1 MINLNKIR
9 KDFPILNE
17 KVNGKGLIY
26 LDNAATSQKPKEVI
40 DSLVS
45 YYEKYNSNVHR
56 GVHTLSIKATDE
68 FEKSRTKIQK
78 FINAKSSNEIIFTR
92 NASESLNLI
101 AYSWGKDN
109 ISSGDEIYIT
119 PFEHHSNIVPW
130 QMLCKEKEA
139 ILKYLP
145 LNNNGDIDIERFS
158 KEISNKTKLVS
169 VTHMS
174 NVLGTVLPL
183 KEIIELAKKYK
194 AVTVVDACQSVPHMP
209 VDVQNI
215 DSDFLCFSGHKML
228 GPTGIGVLHG
238 KEEILNEMSPFLYG
252 GDMISEVTYEE
263 SKWNELP
270 YKFEAGTPNI
280 ADSIALGVACEYL
293 EKVGMENIW
302 NHEMELG
309 DYTVN
314 RISELDKFKILGN
327 RSKELR
333 GGVVSFVHEDIHPHD
348 IGSLLDGY
356 GIAIRTGHHC
366 AMPLVRSYGVVAASR
381 ASFYLYNNKDEV
393 DKLVEGLKLVEE
405 YFKWENSQ
413 TLMKC
418 IKN

>member
-238 KEEILNEMSPFLYG
+238 KEEMLNEMSPFLYG

-405 YFKWENSQ
+405 YFK
-413 TLMKC
+413 
-418 IKN
+418 

>member
-78 FINAKSSNEIIFTR
+78 FINAKSPNEIIFTR

-238 KEEILNEMSPFLYG
+238 KEEMLNEMSPFLYG

-309 DYTVN
+309 DYTVD

-405 YFKWENSQ
+405 YFK
-413 TLMKC
+413 
-418 IKN
+418 

>member
-238 KEEILNEMSPFLYG
+238 KEEMLNEMSPFLYG

-309 DYTVN
+309 DYTVD

-405 YFKWENSQ
+405 YFK
-413 TLMKC
+413 
-418 IKN
+418 

>member
-1 MINLNKIR
+1 MINLEKIR

-17 KVNGKGLIY
+17 KVNGNNLVY

-40 DSLVS
+40 ESLVN

-68 FEKSRTKIQK
+68 FEKSRIKIQK

-109 ISSGDEIYIT
+109 ISSGDEIFIT

-130 QMLCKEKEA
+130 QMLCKEKKA

-145 LNNNGDIDIERFS
+145 LNNNGDIDINKF
-158 KEISNKTKLVS
+158 KNEISKKTKLVS

-183 KEIIELAKKYK
+183 DEIIGLAKKNN

-228 GPTGIGVLHG
+228 GPT
-238 KEEILNEMSPFLYG
+238 
-252 GDMISEVTYEE
+252 
-263 SKWNELP
+263 
-270 YKFEAGTPNI
+270 
-280 ADSIALGVACEYL
+280 ALVYCMA
-293 EKVGMENIW
+293 K
-302 NHEMELG
+302 
-309 DYTVN
+309 
-314 RISELDKFKILGN
+314 K
-327 RSKELR
+327 
-333 GGVVSFVHEDIHPHD
+333 
-348 IGSLLDGY
+348 
-356 GIAIRTGHHC
+356 
-366 AMPLVRSYGVVAASR
+366 
-381 ASFYLYNNKDEV
+381 
-393 DKLVEGLKLVEE
+393 
-405 YFKWENSQ
+405 
-413 TLMKC
+413 KC
-418 IKN
+418 LTK

>member
-17 KVNGKGLIY
+17 KVNGKGLVY

-145 LNNNGDIDIERFS
+145 LNNNGDIDIKRFS

-405 YFKWENSQ
+405 YFK
-413 TLMKC
+413 
-418 IKN
+418 

>member
-26 LDNAATSQKPKEVI
+26 LDNAATSQKPKDVI

-68 FEKSRTKIQK
+68 FEKSRIKIQK

-109 ISSGDEIYIT
+109 IGSGDEIYIT

-145 LNNNGDIDIERFS
+145 LNNNGDIDIDRFS

-183 KEIIELAKKYK
+183 KEIIELAKNYK

-238 KEEILNEMSPFLYG
+238 KEEILSEMSPFLYG
-252 GDMISEVTYEE
+252 GDMISEVTYED

-405 YFKWENSQ
+405 YFK
-413 TLMKC
+413 
-418 IKN
+418 

>member
-78 FINAKSSNEIIFTR
+78 FINAKSPNEIIFTR

-405 YFKWENSQ
+405 YFK
-413 TLMKC
+413 
-418 IKN
+418 

>member
-405 YFKWENSQ
+405 YFK
-413 TLMKC
+413 
-418 IKN
+418 

>member
-1 MINLNKIR
+1 MINLEKIR

-17 KVNGKGLIY
+17 KVNGKDLVY

-56 GVHTLSIKATDE
+56 GVHALSIKATDE
-68 FEKSRTKIQK
+68 FEKSRIKIQK
-78 FINAKSSNEIIFTR
+78 FINAKNSNEIIFTR

-101 AYSWGKDN
+101 AYSWGNDN
-109 ISSGDEIYIT
+109 IKSDDEIFIT

-130 QMLCKEKEA
+130 QMLCKEKGA

-145 LNNNGDIDIERFS
+145 LNNNGDIDIDKFS
-158 KEISNKTKLVS
+158 KEISKKTKLVS

-183 KEIIELAKKYK
+183 EEIIDLAKKYN

-209 VDVQNI
+209 VDVQKI

-238 KEEILNEMSPFLYG
+238 KEEILNKMTPFLYG

-293 EKVGMENIW
+293 VKVGMKNIW
-302 NHEMELG
+302 KHEMELG
-309 DYTVN
+309 EYTVSQ
-314 RISELDKFKILGN
+314 ISKLDNFKILGN
-327 RSKELR
+327 KSKELR
-333 GGVVSFVHEDIHPHD
+333 GGVVSFVHETIHPHD

-381 ASFYLYNNKDEV
+381 ASFYLYNNKEEV
-393 DKLVEGLKLVEE
+393 DKLVEGLKLVED
-405 YFKWENSQ
+405 YFK
-413 TLMKC
+413 
-418 IKN
+418 

>member
-1 MINLNKIR
+1 MINLEKIR

-17 KVNGKGLIY
+17 KVNGKDLVY
-26 LDNAATSQKPKEVI
+26 LDNAATSQKPKDVI
-40 DSLVS
+40 NSLVN

-68 FEKSRTKIQK
+68 FEKSRIKIQK
-78 FINAKSSNEIIFTR
+78 FINAKSSSEIIFTR

-109 ISSGDEIYIT
+109 ISLGDEIFIT

-130 QMLCKEKEA
+130 QMLCKEKGA

-145 LNNNGDIDIERFS
+145 LNNNGDVDIDKFS
-158 KEISNKTKLVS
+158 VEISNKTSLVS

-183 KEIIELAKKYK
+183 EEIIDLSKKYN

-209 VDVQNI
+209 VDVQKI

-238 KEEILNEMSPFLYG
+238 KEEILDKMTPFLYG
-252 GDMISEVTYEE
+252 GDMISEVTYED
-263 SKWNELP
+263 SKWNDLP

-280 ADSIALGVACEYL
+280 ADSIALGAACDYL
-293 EKVGMENIW
+293 SKVGMENIW
-302 NHEMELG
+302 NHEIELG
-309 DYTVN
+309 EYAIN
-314 RISELDKFKILGN
+314 QISNLNKFKILGN
-327 RSKELR
+327 KSKELR
-333 GGVVSFVHEDIHPHD
+333 GGVVSFIHETIHPHD

-381 ASFYLYNNKDEV
+381 ASFYLYNNKSEV
-393 DKLVEGLKLVEE
+393 DKLVEGLKLVED
-405 YFKWENSQ
+405 YFK
-413 TLMKC
+413 
-418 IKN
+418 

>member
-280 ADSIALGVACEYL
+280 AYSIALGVACEYL

-405 YFKWENSQ
+405 YFK
-413 TLMKC
+413 
-418 IKN
+418 

>member
-17 KVNGKGLIY
+17 KVNGKGLVY

-68 FEKSRTKIQK
+68 FEKSRIKIQK

-145 LNNNGDIDIERFS
+145 LDNNGDIDIERFS

-238 KEEILNEMSPFLYG
+238 KEEILSEMSPFLYG
-252 GDMISEVTYEE
+252 GDMISEVTYED

-309 DYTVN
+309 DYTVD

-405 YFKWENSQ
+405 YFK
-413 TLMKC
+413 
-418 IKN
+418 

>member
-1 MINLNKIR
+1 MINLEKIR

-17 KVNGKGLIY
+17 KVNGNNLVY

-40 DSLVS
+40 ESLVN

-68 FEKSRTKIQK
+68 FEKSRIKIQK

-101 AYSWGKDN
+101 AYSWGKAN
-109 ISSGDEIYIT
+109 ISSGDEIFIT

-130 QMLCKEKEA
+130 QMLCKEKGA

-145 LNNNGDIDIERFS
+145 LNNNGDIDIDKFGA
-158 KEISNKTKLVS
+158 EISKKTKLVS

-183 KEIIELAKKYK
+183 EEIIDLAKKYN

-209 VDVQNI
+209 VDVQKI

-238 KEEILNEMSPFLYG
+238 KEEILDKMIPFLYG

-293 EKVGMENIW
+293 VKVGMENIW

-309 DYTVN
+309 EYTVN
-314 RISELDKFKILGN
+314 QISKLDKFKILGN
-327 RSKELR
+327 KSKELR
-333 GGVVSFVHEDIHPHD
+333 GGVVSFVHETIHPHD

-381 ASFYLYNNKDEV
+381 ASFYLYNNKSEV
-393 DKLVEGLKLVEE
+393 DKLVEGLKLVED
-405 YFKWENSQ
+405 YFK
-413 TLMKC
+413 
-418 IKN
+418 

>member
-1 MINLNKIR
+1 MINLEKIR

-17 KVNGKGLIY
+17 KVNGNNLVY

-40 DSLVS
+40 ESLVN

-56 GVHTLSIKATDE
+56 GVHALSIKATDE
-68 FEKSRTKIQK
+68 FEKSRIKIQK

-101 AYSWGKDN
+101 AYSWGKAN
-109 ISSGDEIYIT
+109 ISSGDEIFIT

-130 QMLCKEKEA
+130 QMLCKEKGA

-145 LNNNGDIDIERFS
+145 LNNNGDIDIDKFS
-158 KEISNKTKLVS
+158 KEISKKTKLVS

-183 KEIIELAKKYK
+183 EEIIDLAKKYN

-209 VDVQNI
+209 VDVQKI

-238 KEEILNEMSPFLYG
+238 KEEILDKMIPFLYG

-293 EKVGMENIW
+293 VKVGMENIW

-309 DYTVN
+309 EYTVSQ
-314 RISELDKFKILGN
+314 ISKLDNFKILGN
-327 RSKELR
+327 KSKELR
-333 GGVVSFVHEDIHPHD
+333 GGVVSFVHETIHPHD

-381 ASFYLYNNKDEV
+381 ASFYLYNNKSEV
-393 DKLVEGLKLVEE
+393 DKLVEGLKLVED
-405 YFKWENSQ
+405 YFK
-413 TLMKC
+413 
-418 IKN
+418 

>member
-101 AYSWGKDN
+101 AYSWGKNN

-145 LNNNGDIDIERFS
+145 LNNNGDIDIDRFS

-238 KEEILNEMSPFLYG
+238 KEEILSEMSPFLYG

-314 RISELDKFKILGN
+314 RISELGKFKILGN

-356 GIAIRTGHHC
+356 GLSLIHI
-366 AMPLVRSYGVVAASR
+366 
-381 ASFYLYNNKDEV
+381 
-393 DKLVEGLKLVEE
+393 
-405 YFKWENSQ
+405 
-413 TLMKC
+413 
-418 IKN
+418 

>member
-1 MINLNKIR
+1 MINLEKIR

-17 KVNGKGLIY
+17 KVNGKDLVY

-56 GVHTLSIKATDE
+56 GVHALSIKATDE
-68 FEKSRTKIQK
+68 FEKSRIKIQK

-109 ISSGDEIYIT
+109 IKSDDEIFIT

-130 QMLCKEKEA
+130 QMLCKEKGA

-145 LNNNGDIDIERFS
+145 LNNNGDIDIDKFS
-158 KEISNKTKLVS
+158 KEISKKTKLVS

-183 KEIIELAKKYK
+183 EEIIDLAKKYN
-194 AVTVVDACQSVPHMP
+194 AITVVDACQSVPHMP
-209 VDVQNI
+209 VDVQKI

-238 KEEILNEMSPFLYG
+238 KEEILNKMTPFLYG

-293 EKVGMENIW
+293 VKVGMENIW

-309 DYTVN
+309 EYTVN
-314 RISELDKFKILGN
+314 QISKLDKFKILGN
-327 RSKELR
+327 KSKELR
-333 GGVVSFVHEDIHPHD
+333 GGVVSFVHETIHPHD

-381 ASFYLYNNKDEV
+381 ASFYLYNNKEEV
-393 DKLVEGLKLVEE
+393 DKLVEGLKLVED
-405 YFKWENSQ
+405 YFK
-413 TLMKC
+413 
-418 IKN
+418 

>member
-1 MINLNKIR
+1 
-9 KDFPILNE
+9 
-17 KVNGKGLIY
+17 
-26 LDNAATSQKPKEVI
+26 
-40 DSLVS
+40 
-45 YYEKYNSNVHR
+45 
-56 GVHTLSIKATDE
+56 
-68 FEKSRTKIQK
+68 
-78 FINAKSSNEIIFTR
+78 
-92 NASESLNLI
+92 
-101 AYSWGKDN
+101 
-109 ISSGDEIYIT
+109 
-119 PFEHHSNIVPW
+119 
-130 QMLCKEKEA
+130 
-139 ILKYLP
+139 
-145 LNNNGDIDIERFS
+145 
-158 KEISNKTKLVS
+158 
-169 VTHMS
+169 
-174 NVLGTVLPL
+174 
-183 KEIIELAKKYK
+183 
-194 AVTVVDACQSVPHMP
+194 
-209 VDVQNI
+209 
-215 DSDFLCFSGHKML
+215 
-228 GPTGIGVLHG
+228 
-238 KEEILNEMSPFLYG
+238 MSPFLYG

>member
-1 MINLNKIR
+1 MNTDKIR
-9 KDFPILNE
+9 KDFPILGE
-17 KVNGKGLIY
+17 KVNGNDLVY
-26 LDNAATSQKPKEVI
+26 LDNAATSHKPKQVI
-40 DSLVS
+40 NSLVD

-56 GVHTLSIKATDE
+56 GVHTLSVKATDE
-68 FEKSRTKIQK
+68 FEKSRILVQN

-109 ISSGDEIYIT
+109 INEGDEIFIT

-130 QMLCKEKEA
+130 QMLCKEKNA
-139 ILKYLP
+139 ILKYFP
-145 LNNNGDIDIERFS
+145 LDKNGDINLEKFS
-158 KEISNKTKLVS
+158 KEISKKTKLVS
-169 VTHMS
+169 ITHMS

-183 KEIIELAKKYK
+183 NEIIDLAKKNN

-209 VDVQNI
+209 VDVQKI

-238 KEEILNEMSPFLYG
+238 KEEILNDMSPFLYG
-252 GDMISEVTYEE
+252 GDMISEVTYED
-263 SKWNELP
+263 SKWNDLP

-293 EKVGMENIW
+293 SNVGMENIW

-309 DYTVN
+309 EYAVDE
-314 RISELDKFKILGN
+314 ISKLKNFKILGN
-327 RSKELR
+327 KSKELR
-333 GGVVSFVHEDIHPHD
+333 GGVVSFLHDTIHPHD

-381 ASFYLYNNKDEV
+381 ASFYLYNKKDEI
-393 DKLVEGLKLVEE
+393 DKLIEGLRLVED
-405 YFKWENSQ
+405 YFK
-413 TLMKC
+413 
-418 IKN
+418 

>member
-17 KVNGKGLIY
+17 KVNGKGLVY

-68 FEKSRTKIQK
+68 FEKSRIKIQK

-405 YFKWENSQ
+405 YFK
-413 TLMKC
+413 
-418 IKN
+418 

>member
-1 MINLNKIR
+1 MINLEKIR

-17 KVNGKGLIY
+17 KVNGKDLVY

-56 GVHTLSIKATDE
+56 GVHALSIKATDE
-68 FEKSRTKIQK
+68 FEKSRIKIQK

-109 ISSGDEIYIT
+109 IKSDDEIFIT

-130 QMLCKEKEA
+130 QMLCKEKGA

-145 LNNNGDIDIERFS
+145 LNNNGDIDIDKFS
-158 KEISNKTKLVS
+158 KEISKKTKLVS

-183 KEIIELAKKYK
+183 EEIIDLAKKYN

-209 VDVQNI
+209 VDVQKI

-238 KEEILNEMSPFLYG
+238 KEEILDKMIPFLYG

-293 EKVGMENIW
+293 VKVGMENIW

-309 DYTVN
+309 EYTVN
-314 RISELDKFKILGN
+314 QISKLDKFKILGN
-327 RSKELR
+327 KSKELR
-333 GGVVSFVHEDIHPHD
+333 GGVVSFVHETIHPHD

-381 ASFYLYNNKDEV
+381 ASFYLYNNKSEV
-393 DKLVEGLKLVEE
+393 DKLVEGLKLVED
-405 YFKWENSQ
+405 YFK
-413 TLMKC
+413 
-418 IKN
+418 

>member
-26 LDNAATSQKPKEVI
+26 LDNAATSQKPKDVI

-109 ISSGDEIYIT
+109 IGSGDEIYIT

-183 KEIIELAKKYK
+183 NEIIELAKKYK

-209 VDVQNI
+209 VDVQKI

-405 YFKWENSQ
+405 YFK
-413 TLMKC
+413 
-418 IKN
+418 

>member
-78 FINAKSSNEIIFTR
+78 FINAKSPNEIIFTR

-109 ISSGDEIYIT
+109 IGSGDEIYIT
-119 PFEHHSNIVPW
+119 PFEHHSNIVLW

-238 KEEILNEMSPFLYG
+238 KEEMLNEMSPFLYG

-309 DYTVN
+309 DYTVD

-333 GGVVSFVHEDIHPHD
+333 GGVVSFIHEDIHPHD

-405 YFKWENSQ
+405 YFK
-413 TLMKC
+413 
-418 IKN
+418 

>member
-78 FINAKSSNEIIFTR
+78 FINAKSPNEIIFTR

-145 LNNNGDIDIERFS
+145 LNNNGDIDIDRFS

-238 KEEILNEMSPFLYG
+238 KEEILSEMSPFLYG

-405 YFKWENSQ
+405 YFK
-413 TLMKC
+413 
-418 IKN
+418 

>member
-26 LDNAATSQKPKEVI
+26 LDNAATSQKPKDVI

-68 FEKSRTKIQK
+68 FEKSRIKIQK

-109 ISSGDEIYIT
+109 IGSGDEIYIT

-238 KEEILNEMSPFLYG
+238 KEEILSEMSPFLYG
-252 GDMISEVTYEE
+252 GDMISEVTYED

-405 YFKWENSQ
+405 YFK
-413 TLMKC
+413 
-418 IKN
+418 

>member
-1 MINLNKIR
+1 MINLEKIR

-17 KVNGKGLIY
+17 KVNGKGLVY

-40 DSLVS
+40 DSLVN

-68 FEKSRTKIQK
+68 FEKSRIKIQK

-109 ISSGDEIYIT
+109 ISPGDEIYIT

-130 QMLCKEKEA
+130 QILCKEKKA

-145 LNNNGDIDIERFS
+145 LNNNGDIDINKFKNDIS
-158 KEISNKTKLVS
+158 KKTKLVS

-183 KEIIELAKKYK
+183 DEIIDLAKKNN

-238 KEEILNEMSPFLYG
+238 KEEMLNQMTPFLYG
-252 GDMISEVTYEE
+252 GDMISEVTYED

-302 NHEMELG
+302 SHEMELG
-309 DYTVN
+309 EYTVDQ
-314 RISELDKFKILGN
+314 ISKLDKFNILGN
-327 RSKELR
+327 KSKELR
-333 GGVVSFVHEDIHPHD
+333 GGVVSFIHEDIHPHD

-381 ASFYLYNNKDEV
+381 ASFYLYNNKEEV

-405 YFKWENSQ
+405 YFK
-413 TLMKC
+413 
-418 IKN
+418 

>member
-17 KVNGKGLIY
+17 KVNGKGLVY

-68 FEKSRTKIQK
+68 FEKSRIKIQK
-78 FINAKSSNEIIFTR
+78 FINAKNSNEIIFTR

-109 ISSGDEIYIT
+109 VSSGDEIYIT

-158 KEISNKTKLVS
+158 KEISKKTKLVS

-209 VDVQNI
+209 VDVQEI

-238 KEEILNEMSPFLYG
+238 KEEILTEMSPFLYG

-293 EKVGMENIW
+293 ENVGMENIW

-309 DYTVN
+309 DYAVN
-314 RISELDKFKILGN
+314 QISKLNKFKILGN
-327 RSKELR
+327 KSKELR
-333 GGVVSFVHEDIHPHD
+333 GGVVSFVHENIHPHD
-348 IGSLLDGY
+348 IGSLLDGF

-405 YFKWENSQ
+405 YFK
-413 TLMKC
+413 
-418 IKN
+418 

>member
-101 AYSWGKDN
+101 AYSWGKNN

-145 LNNNGDIDIERFS
+145 LNNNGDIDIDRFS

-183 KEIIELAKKYK
+183 NEIIELAKKYK

-209 VDVQNI
+209 VDVQKI

-238 KEEILNEMSPFLYG
+238 KEEILNEMPPFLYG

-314 RISELDKFKILGN
+314 RISELDKFRILGN

-405 YFKWENSQ
+405 YFK
-413 TLMKC
+413 
-418 IKN
+418 

>member
-17 KVNGKGLIY
+17 KVNGKGLVY

-68 FEKSRTKIQK
+68 FEKSRIKIQK
-78 FINAKSSNEIIFTR
+78 FINAKNSNEIIFTR

-109 ISSGDEIYIT
+109 VSSGDEIYIT

-209 VDVQNI
+209 VDVQEI

-238 KEEILNEMSPFLYG
+238 KEEILTEMSPFLYG

-293 EKVGMENIW
+293 ENVGMENIW

-309 DYTVN
+309 DYAVN
-314 RISELDKFKILGN
+314 QISKLNKFKILGN
-327 RSKELR
+327 KSKELR
-333 GGVVSFVHEDIHPHD
+333 GGVVSFVHENIHPHD
-348 IGSLLDGY
+348 IGSLLDGF

-405 YFKWENSQ
+405 YFK
-413 TLMKC
+413 
-418 IKN
+418 

>member
-1 MINLNKIR
+1 MINLEKIR

-17 KVNGKGLIY
+17 KVNGKDLVY

-68 FEKSRTKIQK
+68 FEKSRIKIQK
-78 FINAKSSNEIIFTR
+78 FINAKNSNEIIFTR

-109 ISSGDEIYIT
+109 IKSDDEIFIT

-130 QMLCKEKEA
+130 QMLCKEKGA

-145 LNNNGDIDIERFS
+145 LNNNGDIDIDKFS
-158 KEISNKTKLVS
+158 KEISKKTKLVS

-183 KEIIELAKKYK
+183 EEIIDLAKKYN

-209 VDVQNI
+209 VDVQKI

-238 KEEILNEMSPFLYG
+238 KEEILNKMTPFLYG

-293 EKVGMENIW
+293 VKVGMKNIW

-309 DYTVN
+309 EYTVSQ
-314 RISELDKFKILGN
+314 ISKLDNFKILGN
-327 RSKELR
+327 KSKELR
-333 GGVVSFVHEDIHPHD
+333 GGVVSFVHETIHPHD

-393 DKLVEGLKLVEE
+393 DKLVEGLKLVED
-405 YFKWENSQ
+405 YFK
-413 TLMKC
+413 
-418 IKN
+418 